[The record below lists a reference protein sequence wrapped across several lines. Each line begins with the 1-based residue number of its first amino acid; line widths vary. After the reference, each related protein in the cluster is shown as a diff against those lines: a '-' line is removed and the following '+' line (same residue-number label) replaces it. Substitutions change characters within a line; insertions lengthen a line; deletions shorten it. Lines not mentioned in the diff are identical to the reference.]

1 MVPLD
6 QPARSLDMLHR
17 VISGAPFGVESTIA
31 EPVHEQQ
38 QQPTKPTRP
47 AHSRSHTVAL
57 E

>member
-17 VISGAPFGVESTIA
+17 VISGAPFGVESTVA
-31 EPVHEQQ
+31 EPVHEQV
-38 QQPTKPTRP
+38 PTKPTRP
-47 AHSRSHTVAL
+47 AHGRSHIVAL